1 MQGGASQLHPTHTHT
16 GAHTCTQALS
26 PGAPAPSSASPL
38 CPLKGSCGAMKG
50 WDPTE
55 SHVSQ
60 DVCEPHA
67 LTRCTDGMRGTRFLM
82 GTLRRSWACLPSGD
96 SGATTAVGMSP
107 AGQCLPGTRAPGPTN
122 AAHTTTAEASGGP
135 QRGPPLRE
143 SQKRGQKTPRPG
155 TWTQGPPKHPG
166 PALRVTPR
174 ELKSHLLLGSQPGG
188 PRDHEPMQTSA
199 ENRPPSPLPQVYG
212 VLPTARRLPS
222 PSQAAPTGT

>member
-1 MQGGASQLHPTHTHT
+1 
-16 GAHTCTQALS
+16 
-26 PGAPAPSSASPL
+26 
-38 CPLKGSCGAMKG
+38 MKG

-55 SHVSQ
+55 SHLSQ

-67 LTRCTDGMRGTRFLM
+67 LTQRADGMLGTRLLT
-82 GTLRRSWACLPSGD
+82 GTRSRACLPSGD

-107 AGQCLPGTRAPGPTN
+107 AGQCPPGTRAPGPTN
-122 AAHTTTAEASGGP
+122 PAHTTTAEASGGP

-143 SQKRGQKTPRPG
+143 SQRRGQKTLGPGRRGRPS
-155 TWTQGPPKHPG
+155 TPG

-188 PRDHEPMQTSA
+188 PQDHEPMQTST
-199 ENRPPSPLPQVYG
+199 ENRTPSPPPQAYG
-212 VLPTARRLPS
+212 VLTTAKRLPS